1 MGARLVRRRWP
12 SSPSAGLYVR
22 PFSSRYFRAAD
33 ARELLVQVQTSD
45 DVPAIRDEL
54 VADRGA
60 GSEVAGRR
68 KQPLVLQVDSWGGTG
83 WPWSWYLRDVP
94 AGYYDMSRPDLVD
107 PRAGRPRRRSE
118 PRGDGTEA
126 EGIRR
131 AQVPAARVVGPG
143 LGRG

>member
-1 MGARLVRRRWP
+1 MY
-12 SSPSAGLYVR
+12 SSIQLS
-22 PFSSRYFRAAD
+22 YFHAAD

-54 VADRGA
+54 VRLEALAAKSPRW
-60 GSEVAGRR
+60 R
-68 KQPLVLQVDSWGGTG
+68 KQPLVLQVDSWGGMG

-131 AQVPAARVVGPG
+131 TQVPAARVVGSG
-143 LGRG
+143 LGRC